1 MDKENLQL
9 TQANILIRCVQHIAY
24 YKILSKEYKIKN
36 TESPFWTATIDAHIL
51 QAVTQWNMLFGKG
64 SSNHYHWKQNLSNK
78 KIESFRSRLDESLG
92 EGEWE
97 SIWQDMTTFRD
108 KYAAHRDN
116 DFNGVVPNLS
126 KALKVLYVY
135 DEWVY
140 DNDLT
145 DVHISN
151 LKNVYTKL
159 CQEIAPMLHLLL
171 DIDEK
176 NMEVNLLN
184 ITYNKMIPIISF

>member
-24 YKILSKEYKIKN
+24 YKTLSKEYEIKN
-36 TESPFWTATIDAHIL
+36 TESSFWTATIDAHIL
-51 QAVTQWNMLFGKG
+51 QAVTHWNMIFGKD
-64 SSNHYHWKQNLSNK
+64 SSNHYHWKQNLSNEMIK
-78 KIESFRSRLDESLG
+78 SFPSKLNASLG
-92 EGEWE
+92 EGAWTL
-97 SIWQDMTTFRD
+97 IWQDMTTFRD

-126 KALKVLYVY
+126 KALEVVYLY

-145 DVHISN
+145 DVPITN
-151 LKNVYTKL
+151 LKNFYTKL
-159 CQEIAPMLHLLL
+159 CQEIAPMLPLLL
-171 DIDEK
+171 DIDEQK
-176 NMEVNLLN
+176 YGSKLIEYNLE
-184 ITYNKMIPIISF
+184 